1 MISISQALRKIEIKI
16 PALRKVKVLLMLETG
31 RLKYSAM
38 FPITIPVTITK
49 APVSAYEKKLIQVSR
64 MRLLSFIV

>member
-1 MISISQALRKIEIKI
+1 
-16 PALRKVKVLLMLETG
+16 MLETG

-49 APVSAYEKKLIQVSR
+49 APVSAYEKKLIRSVSR

>member
-1 MISISQALRKIEIKI
+1 
-16 PALRKVKVLLMLETG
+16 MLETG

-49 APVSAYEKKLIQVSR
+49 APVSAYEKKLIR
-64 MRLLSFIV
+64 